1 MVEVEVW
8 YDQTPANDFHP
19 GDPTIRIGTTEE
31 LDALIDRV
39 RAETR
44 EHRCPASIQMKI
56 VGNERDPVLEVGL
69 GQDTGYI
76 HYLADD
82 AGRTLGD
89 GDPEATVEY
98 VYMGNLGEVPA
109 DSEVPIDL
117 VRHGLHEFLA
127 TGRRPSV
134 VRDYD

>member
-19 GDPTIRIGTTEE
+19 GDPTIRVRAPEE

-39 RAETR
+39 LGETR
-44 EHRCPASIQMKI
+44 GHRCPASVQMKI
-56 VGNERDPVLEVGL
+56 FGNERDPVLEVGL
-69 GQDTGYI
+69 GQDRGYI

-82 AGRTLGD
+82 AGRTVGD
-89 GDPEATVEY
+89 GDPDAYVEY

-109 DSEVPIDL
+109 DSEVPLDV
-117 VRHGLHEFLA
+117 VRRGLHEFLA
-127 TGRRPSV
+127 TGARPSGLH
-134 VRDYD
+134 DA